1 MTQNAST
8 NSNQSA
14 KASIRDQL
22 IVALVRLTLWMSA
35 KLSLERSRH
44 LGRWLGRQYYA
55 INSHGRRIAE
65 CNIALAYPQLNAADQ
80 AALVRGCLEET
91 GALSAEM
98 GHLWAKP
105 WHQVSQLVVE
115 VEGEDV
121 LAQALATG
129 RGVIVLGP
137 HLGNWEMLGLHL
149 ATQGDLVALFE
160 PPKIA
165 ALGALVQQARQH
177 SGGRLVPTTPRGLA
191 ALVRSVRN
199 GGVSGILP
207 DQVPNQDNAGIN
219 VPFMGVECFTAS
231 LGCNLIKR
239 SGAVALMGAAMRVPG
254 GFKLRYIEP
263 DAALYSDD
271 LATALTAMNTEV
283 AKLLRGW
290 DTQYQW
296 QYKRYRTRPQGG
308 INHYQN
314 LKAPRAATE

>member
-1 MTQNAST
+1 MTQKAST
-8 NSNQSA
+8 DRTSSD
-14 KASIRDQL
+14 KVSVRDRL
-22 IVALVRLTLWMSA
+22 IVAFVRLTLWASA
-35 KLSLERSRH
+35 KLPLAMARR
-44 LGRWLGRQYYA
+44 LGRGFGRLYYA
-55 INSHGRRIAE
+55 IDSHGRRIAE
-65 CNIALAYPQLNAADQ
+65 RNIALAYPDLSAAQQ

-105 WHQVSQLVVE
+105 WHRVAQLVVE
-115 VEGEDV
+115 VEGADV

-149 ATQGDLVALFE
+149 ATRGDLVALFE

-165 ALGALVQQARQH
+165 ALGDLVQRARQH
-177 SGGRLVPTTPRGLA
+177 SGGQLVPTTPRGLA
-191 ALVRSVRN
+191 ALVKSVKN

-207 DQVPNQDNAGIN
+207 DQVPVQDNAGMN

-231 LGCNLIKR
+231 LACNLIKR
-239 SGAVALMGAAMRVPG
+239 SGAIALMGAAMRVPG

-271 LATALTAMNTEV
+271 LATALTAMNDEV
-283 AKLLRGW
+283 AKLLKGW

-296 QYKRYRTRPQGG
+296 QYKRYRTRPKGG
-308 INHYQN
+308 INHYHN
-314 LKAPRAATE
+314 LKAPRAAME

>member
-1 MTQNAST
+1 MTQKAPADST
-8 NSNQSA
+8 SSNPVSL
-14 KASIRDQL
+14 RDRL
-22 IVALVRLTLWMSA
+22 IVAMVRLTLWASA
-35 KLSLERSRH
+35 KLPLASARR
-44 LGRWLGRQYYA
+44 LGRWFGRLYYA
-55 INSHGRRIAE
+55 IDSHGRRIAE
-65 CNIALAYPQLNAADQ
+65 RNIALAYPHLCAAEQ

-105 WHQVSQLVVE
+105 WEQVSQLVVE
-115 VEGEDV
+115 VEGADV
-121 LAQALATG
+121 LAEALATG
-129 RGVIVLGP
+129 RGIIVLGP

-165 ALGALVQQARQH
+165 ALGELVQQARQH
-177 SGGRLVPTTPRGLA
+177 SGGKLVPTTPRGLA
-191 ALVRSVRN
+191 ALVKSVRN

-207 DQVPNQDNAGIN
+207 DQVPEQDNAGMN
-219 VPFMGVECFTAS
+219 VPFLGVECFTAS
-231 LGCNLIKR
+231 LACNLIKR

-283 AKLLRGW
+283 AKLLNGW

-296 QYKRYRTRPQGG
+296 QYKRYRTRPKGG

-314 LKAPRAATE
+314 LKAPRAASE

>member
-1 MTQNAST
+1 VTEKAPTAST
-8 NSNQSA
+8 LSDNVSL
-14 KASIRDQL
+14 RDRL
-22 IVALVRLTLWMSA
+22 IVAFVRLTLWTSA
-35 KLSLERSRH
+35 KLPLALARR
-44 LGRWLGRQYYA
+44 LGRWFGRQYYA
-55 INSHGRRIAE
+55 IDSHGRRIAE
-65 CNIALAYPQLNAADQ
+65 RNIALAYPDLSAAEQ

-115 VEGEDV
+115 VEGGDV

-160 PPKIA
+160 PPKIP
-165 ALGALVQQARQH
+165 ALGALVQRARQH

-191 ALVRSVRN
+191 ALVKSVKN

-207 DQVPNQDNAGIN
+207 DQVPDQDNAGMN

-231 LGCNLIKR
+231 LACNLIKR
-239 SGAVALMGAAMRVPG
+239 SGAIALMGAAMRVPG
-254 GFKLRYIEP
+254 GFKLRYVEP

-271 LATALTAMNTEV
+271 LAIALTAMNVEV
-283 AKLLRGW
+283 AKLLQGW

-296 QYKRYRTRPQGG
+296 QYKRYRTRPKGSL
-308 INHYQN
+308 NHYQN